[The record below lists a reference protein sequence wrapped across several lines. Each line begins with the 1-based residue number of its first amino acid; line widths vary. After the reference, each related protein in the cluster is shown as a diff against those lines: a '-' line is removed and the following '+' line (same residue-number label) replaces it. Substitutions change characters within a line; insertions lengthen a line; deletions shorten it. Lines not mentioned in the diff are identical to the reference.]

1 MKLTFPSLSRIV
13 ETVII
18 LVIVGVV
25 LNAVPQARFLKDYMP

>member
-13 ETVII
+13 EVVII

-25 LNAVPQARFLKDYMP
+25 LNAVPQASFLKQYMP